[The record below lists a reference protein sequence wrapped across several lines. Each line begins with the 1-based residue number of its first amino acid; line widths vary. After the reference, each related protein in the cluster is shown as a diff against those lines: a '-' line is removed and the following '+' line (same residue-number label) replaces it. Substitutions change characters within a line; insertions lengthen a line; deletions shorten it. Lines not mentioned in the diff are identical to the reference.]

1 MKRKKV
7 KKILAVMLLM
17 TSFTSVT
24 AYAIPEVSDS
34 QLQEKEGL
42 EKQYNENEEKILN
55 LEGEIQK
62 IDNDLSILTLQIQD
76 TEEEL
81 KNTQET
87 LKTEEEKLKQYI
99 ELMDNRVREMYKNKT
114 TSASYLEFFL
124 ESEDLSELMSRISCA
139 TKLVETDEK
148 TVDEIQESKEK
159 IQDSKETQESLKN
172 VQKQQQKD
180 LDEKKTESA
189 GKMKELVE
197 IRNKTAE
204 SIKNNEAEMVKPLV
218 LMATNSNSISEL
230 NEIVSALQKLK
241 KVVKG
246 ADVLKTIDIT
256 IEEAKLKI
264 SKLTS
269 AVEKATNTTNVA
281 APIDTT
287 NAVVLEAYK
296 YLGIPYLWGG
306 ELPSTGMD
314 CSGFVKYVYKQ
325 LGISLSRTTYTQ
337 VKEGTEVEVSL
348 DKLKSGDLIFFGD
361 KSEPHHV
368 AIYIGNNMYIHAP
381 QTGDVI
387 KISSGALR
395 ACTARRIINDE
406 TKLNRAK

>member
-7 KKILAVMLLM
+7 RKILAVMLLM

-81 KNTQET
+81 KVAEET

-124 ESEDLSELMSRISCA
+124 EAKDLSELMSRISCA
-139 TKLVETDEK
+139 NKLVETDEK
-148 TVDEIQESKEK
+148 TVDEIKESKEK
-159 IQDSKETQESLKN
+159 IQDSKETQEALKS
-172 VQKQQQKD
+172 VQKEQQKD

-218 LMATNSNSISEL
+218 LMVTNSNSISEL

-241 KVVKG
+241 QVVKG

-269 AVEKATNTTNVA
+269 AGE

-348 DKLKSGDLIFFGD
+348 DKLKPGDLIFFGD